1 MSILN
6 LRVPQQ
12 ESHQRDILETPL
24 QRLRSWLGE
33 LPLAHPLEAAP
44 QVLQAAHRMNRAE
57 LPIDK
62 RYQAMELLY
71 PTVADL
77 CGILQ
82 KQYLNAPFPLA
93 DNPRQ
98 ASCAVRQLMTE
109 MVDGYKLLV
118 MGFTDSWAMVQRVPP
133 AQLLTAVAR
142 AVHHLSLLVLES
154 YLVYEAEP
162 EGVWGDLYQ
171 LIRFTE
177 RYAAHLGP
185 EVQKREDLQSAFD
198 AISRTYKRTL
208 LLNLSSPYHLMQGEA
223 LDIYRRLERWIDGC
237 RIVPVQPGDYVSKA
251 FFVDLT
257 TNEPPRYIPASR
269 KELPAEGQIIDIAQ
283 MRTLVGKRIDAL
295 TVGHKLRPGAAPL
308 PLSERME
315 RDMLLRLERAWS
327 GRPERQMPRSPQ
339 SARVFMA
346 AGLNACHYF
355 VSGEQEFDPDLQDVN
370 QIVPGNGSK
379 VPPVGKR
386 HETWS
391 LQEKDVWL
399 LSGSLKASP
408 RPHTKGEVDVWDQIY
423 FIPPELEVPVPESP
437 TGPTYTLSAW
447 QQLNVGHGGMGLAC
461 DKGNGVQIK
470 VGELVAYRMESGR
483 QAGWRIGM
491 TRWLKMNSNGAMQA
505 GIMTLARH
513 VTAIAVRA
521 VAGAQEDGKYQRGL
535 FLSNGDTKGQPPTI
549 IVPPFAYDIGTV
561 LRVRHGT
568 KTTQVRLTKLLETTK
583 SFSQFQ
589 YEFVVRE

>member
-12 ESHQRDILETPL
+12 ELHRHDILEPPL
-24 QRLRSWLGE
+24 QRLRAWLGE

-44 QVLQAAHRMNRAE
+44 QVLQAVHGINRAE
-57 LPIDK
+57 LAADK

-77 CGILQ
+77 SGILQ
-82 KQYLNAPFPLA
+82 KQYLNASFPLA

-98 ASCAVRQLMTE
+98 AARAVHQLMTE
-109 MVDGYKLLV
+109 MANGYKLLV

-142 AVHHLSLLVLES
+142 AVQHLSLLVLES

-171 LIRFTE
+171 LIRFME
-177 RYAAHLGP
+177 RYATHLSP
-185 EVQKREDLQSAFD
+185 EVQGREDLRSALD
-198 AISRTYKRTL
+198 VISRTYKRTL

-223 LDIYRRLERWIDGC
+223 LDIYRRLERWVDGC
-237 RIVPVQPGDYVSKA
+237 RIVPVQPGEYVSKA
-251 FFVDLT
+251 FFVDLA

-283 MRTLVGKRIDAL
+283 MRVLVGKRIDAL

-308 PLSERME
+308 SLPERME

-327 GRPERQMPRSPQ
+327 GRPERQIPRSAQ

-346 AGLNACHYF
+346 TGLNACHYF
-355 VSGEQEFDPDLQDVN
+355 VGGEQEFDPDLQDVN
-370 QIVPGNGSK
+370 QIVLESGAR
-379 VPPVGKR
+379 PVGKQ

-391 LQEKDVWL
+391 LQDKDVWL
-399 LSGSLKASP
+399 LSGNIKAAP
-408 RPHTKGEVDVWDQIY
+408 RPHTEGNVDVWDQVY
-423 FIPPELEVPVPESP
+423 FIPPELEVPLQETP

-447 QQLNVGHGGMGLAC
+447 QQLNMGQGGLGLAC

-491 TRWLKMNSNGAMQA
+491 TRWLKMNPNGSMQV
-505 GIMTLARH
+505 GIMTLARN
-513 VTAIAVRA
+513 VAAIAVRA
-521 VAGAQEDGKYQRGL
+521 VAGAQEDSKYQRGL
-535 FLSNGDTKGQPPTI
+535 LLSNGDTKGRPPTI

-568 KTTQVRLTKLLETTK
+568 KTTHARLTKLLETTK
-583 SFSQFQ
+583 SFSQFH
-589 YEFVVRE
+589 YEFVVRG